1 MALICVPSLPELLC
15 ILAVFPIRRI
25 HGFGPS
31 YIGFRLAD
39 IPERAI
45 DEEGNEVKFE
55 FLDLVDLDNEEYVV
69 LLPVTEEG
77 EEEEG
82 EVVILKVEDT
92 DDDSEEESYV
102 SVEDEEVLNKVFEIF
117 KEKFK
122 DDFDF
127 VD

>member
-1 MALICVPSLPELLC
+1 MENFEEEDLDNIV
-15 ILAVFPIRRI
+15 ILN
-25 HGFGPS
+25 
-31 YIGFRLAD
+31 
-39 IPERAI
+39 

-92 DDDSEEESYV
+92 DDDSEGESYV
-102 SVEDEEVLNKVFEIF
+102 SVEDEDVLNRVFEIF